1 MVSDV
6 ERSIVA
12 SDLDSQ
18 GQFIALTNA
27 IEMQLESGAPVP
39 HVVRL
44 LADAILTL
52 AHARALPHSNRID
65 LAQRLDA
72 LCSRVTGTSHAP
84 LARQTVAFHS

>member
-44 LADAILTL
+44 LADAILAL
-52 AHARALPHSNRID
+52 GHARGLPHSKRTD

-72 LCSRVTGTSHAP
+72 LCSRVTGASDAQ
-84 LARQTVAFHS
+84 LGR